1 MKYILVFLIALAAN
15 ICTGQT
21 PTSVFSVE
29 IAGKDSLNRDSVWL
43 IETVFLQ
50 TENGYTTNKSA
61 RLIVGKPDARNYLR
75 ALQDDLVA
83 QKAKIDEAKAKRDQ
97 LEANV
102 IALRQALN
110 NAQVPAPR
118 QATPA
123 PTPAQT
129 SVEKALENTV
139 KTSKPAKKTK
149 KKKGN

>member
-21 PTSVFSVE
+21 PTSTFTVE

-75 ALQDDLVA
+75 ALQDDLIA
-83 QKAKIDEAKAKRDQ
+83 QRAKIEEAKAKRDQ

-110 NAQVPAPR
+110 NAQAPAPR
-118 QATPA
+118 AATAAPTPPPTTPEPA
-123 PTPAQT
+123 PT
-129 SVEKALENTV
+129 
-139 KTSKPAKKTK
+139 KPAKKTK